1 MAYRTYRY
9 PNQQIGADYDY
20 MMFEIVEYSPN
31 RLGNARNGIGFNF
44 TGSAGSAASQ
54 INALGSILLPMPE
67 NINDTNSVSWESDSL
82 DSLSAKALNTGMAAV
97 NAANLSA
104 SKQSLQEQ
112 GKATNGFAVAAEAI
126 KGGLGAGAEG
136 FSDAVDALQD
146 PRAKAALKA
155 KFVADAVNVFGANIN
170 AGNLLS
176 RTTGQV
182 LNPNMELLF
191 KGVNLRTFNYSF
203 SLTPRDRSEAS
214 QCKAIINTFK
224 RRMAAKKNTSGN
236 SGDGIFIKA
245 PDIFRIKFMSGGDD
259 HPFLYKLKPC
269 ALKNMNVTYTDGT
282 PYMTY
287 SDATPVKM
295 RMNLA
300 FQEMEPVY
308 SEDYDQF
315 RAEDGVG
322 F

>member
-1 MAYRTYRY
+1 
-9 PNQQIGADYDY
+9 
-20 MMFEIVEYSPN
+20 
-31 RLGNARNGIGFNF
+31 
-44 TGSAGSAASQ
+44 
-54 INALGSILLPMPE
+54 MPE
-67 NINDTNSVSWESDSL
+67 NISDTNSVSWESDNL

-97 NAANLSA
+97 NASNLEA
-104 SKQSLQEQ
+104 SKKRLQEQ
-112 GKATNGFAVAAEAI
+112 GKATNGFAIAAEAI

-146 PRAKAALKA
+146 PQAKAALKA
-155 KFVADAVNVFGANIN
+155 KFVADAVNVFGANVN

-191 KGVNLRTFNYSF
+191 KGVNLRSFNYSF
-203 SLTPRDRSEAS
+203 SLTPRDRSEA
-214 QCKAIINTFK
+214 QQVKAIINTFK
-224 RRMAAKKNTSGN
+224 RRMAAKKNATGGN
-236 SGDGIFIKA
+236 AEGVFIKA
-245 PDIFRIKFMSGGDD
+245 PDIFRIKFMSGGDE

-315 RAEDGVG
+315 RADDGVG